1 MDSGNNQRPH
11 VATFVGVK
19 EKLWPKEGK
28 TTWRTE
34 KKLKQQNSKNVRKCC
49 KNVIKTIK
57 FEMKTLL
64 ETKEKKLKNATGD
77 QQKIKFT

>member
-1 MDSGNNQRPH
+1 M
-11 VATFVGVK
+11 ATFVGVK
-19 EKLWPKEGK
+19 EKLWHKEGK
-28 TTWRTE
+28 NTWRTE

-64 ETKEKKLKNATGD
+64 ETKEKKLKNATGY